1 MELSIFDG
9 AIFTVLPYP
18 ITWASCPMTWGFLP
32 QRLRRLAPWVGQDAP
47 LATISD
53 IPPHKRMSKKMK
65 N

>member
-9 AIFTVLPYP
+9 AIFTVPPYP
-18 ITWASCPMTWGFLP
+18 ITWGVLP
-32 QRLRRLAPWVGQDAP
+32 HDLGLLATTPEATRPWVGQDAA